1 VWNLH
6 LHKGRIKL
14 EYIQSK
20 ADPCLLYWKNTMLA
34 VYIDNCILIAK
45 TKKLIRAVIKELST
59 NFEITDEGEVD
70 KYLGVKVEILKDQ
83 RVKMSQPF
91 LIDRN

>member
-1 VWNLH
+1 
-6 LHKGRIKL
+6 
-14 EYIQSK
+14 
-20 ADPCLLYWKNTMLA
+20 MLA